1 MVISC
6 VAIGILQ
13 SLSVNLEGTLNS
25 GQLRCQRTPARGRV
39 SEAAL
44 MHHLRKYFFLF
55 MEKQQES
62 RKTQI
67 IKQQQEESGI
77 CWDSLASEWY
87 KLFTHKIIYT
97 IKKFNSKLCIS
108 KIRKVI
114 YNNMITGFTN
124 KYNYISQI
132 LLAYIIF

>member
-1 MVISC
+1 MPKLNHNQKKEEPGSLEQVMNEKDRRCILKAVRATEMHMVISC

-77 CWDSLASEWY
+77 YWDSLAS
-87 KLFTHKIIYT
+87 
-97 IKKFNSKLCIS
+97 
-108 KIRKVI
+108 
-114 YNNMITGFTN
+114 
-124 KYNYISQI
+124 
-132 LLAYIIF
+132 